1 MTRLQR
7 GDGVGI
13 EFTNRVLRGVR
24 LRADQDGRVAAAA
37 EVAIRASDDDRS
49 VVDAFVRLRAELG
62 DPEEA
67 TRIATFPPFSTLHR
81 VDATGCSGTE
91 LNALRADLAREQQI
105 TSTLLLDDGPRRWLV
120 AVRWNDIDI
129 RRIEELAERAHFADV
144 TVEPSPVAIGRVIG
158 RDVTRVRRDAAT
170 DESFEALLD
179 EGQPVVAAA
188 VDSVGRVTPSL
199 GLNQAGFSVGWFD
212 EIEDAVQ
219 LVTELR
225 RFTRGLDDD
234 PAVVDEKTALQLSG
248 VPYPDF
254 PPHDLR
260 SPHRQCVAIG
270 AAVGAAGLAGRLRP
284 VDVLVPA
291 SSAADPLD
299 RPWAVEKLSNLPPK
313 SEPTPIG
320 PVRRAISRV
329 LPRRDRHSRS
339 KIEGR

>member
-1 MTRLQR
+1 
-7 GDGVGI
+7 
-13 EFTNRVLRGVR
+13 
-24 LRADQDGRVAAAA
+24 
-37 EVAIRASDDDRS
+37 
-49 VVDAFVRLRAELG
+49 
-62 DPEEA
+62 
-67 TRIATFPPFSTLHR
+67 
-81 VDATGCSGTE
+81 
-91 LNALRADLAREQQI
+91 
-105 TSTLLLDDGPRRWLV
+105 
-120 AVRWNDIDI
+120 
-129 RRIEELAERAHFADV
+129 
-144 TVEPSPVAIGRVIG
+144 
-158 RDVTRVRRDAAT
+158 RVRRDAAT

-179 EGQPVVAAA
+179 DGQPVVAAA

-219 LVTELR
+219 LVAELR
-225 RFTRGLDDD
+225 RFTRGLDED
-234 PAVVDEKTALQLSG
+234 PAVVDEKTALLLSG

-260 SPHRQCVAIG
+260 SPQRQCVAIG

-299 RPWAVEKLSNLPPK
+299 RPWAVEKVSNLPPK
-313 SEPTPIG
+313 SDPTPIG